1 MTVTYNIYNI
11 IIYKLYNNVMKM
23 QVENLKLEN
32 MVASIAILVD
42 RTAEETISVSEDKS
56 LANMNEK

>member
-1 MTVTYNIYNI
+1 MAVTYNIYNI